1 MPGPRRSCRKWIMP
15 SPSYVYSLVVET
27 IIVINALDGIVPI
40 ATSGRRGKWKREGE
54 RPLT

>member
-1 MPGPRRSCRKWIMP
+1 MPGPRRSCRNWIMP

-27 IIVINALDGIVPI
+27 IIVINALDDTVPI

-54 RPLT
+54 CPLT